1 MRELAVACL
10 LLAGCAAT
18 PPPPSAEGE
27 DEDYEEAHA
36 VVAAVEHPSRSA
48 TDKERDADRKP
59 IPVLRFFDVNAG
71 DTIVELMAG
80 RGWYTEILGR
90 AVGAEGKVYA
100 QNNEYVLEKFAAEPL
115 SKRLEHP
122 DLANV
127 VRWDRELDDLGLP
140 AGKADIVLLVLF
152 YHDTYWMEVDRKK
165 LNAQVFEA
173 LAPGG
178 IYGVVDHHAAAGS
191 KDRDVKSL
199 HRVDAELVKT
209 EILAAGFELA
219 GSSDLLARP
228 EDDRTKNVFDDA
240 IRGKTDRFVFA
251 FRKPR

>member
-1 MRELAVACL
+1 MRRFAVCL
-10 LLAGCAAT
+10 VLAGCAAA
-18 PPPPSAEGE
+18 PPAPSNAEE
-27 DEDYEEAHA
+27 EEEYEEAHP
-36 VVAAVEHPSRSA
+36 VVAAVEHASRPA
-48 TDKERDADRKP
+48 EDKKRDADRNP
-59 IPVLRFFDVNAG
+59 IAVLRFFDVNAG

-90 AVGAEGKVYA
+90 AVGENGKVYA
-100 QNNEYVLEKFAAEPL
+100 QNNRFVLDKFAAEPL

-127 VRWDRELDDLGLP
+127 ARWDEELDDLGLP
-140 AGKADIVLLVLF
+140 PGKADIVLLVLF
-152 YHDTYWMEVDRKK
+152 YHDTFWMEVDRAK

-178 IYGVVDHHAAAGS
+178 IYGVIDHHAAPGS
-191 KDRDVKSL
+191 KDRDVKTL
-199 HRVDAELVKT
+199 HRIDAELVKT
-209 EILAAGFELA
+209 EVLAAGFELA
-219 GSSDLLARP
+219 GTSDLLAYP
-228 EDDRTKNVFDDA
+228 EDDRTKNVFDDS